1 MFFKDVI
8 KVIIIFLCLIFSGIS
23 YPFEINPTEKQI
35 EDAIAHGKLHS
46 WDVFESDRIKA
57 AQFGEWPAS
66 DGGIVESKLVYL
78 TIVSSMRVRANMP
91 DISKEQIDTIMQSK
105 EMPIRIA
112 SSQNVF
118 NIVLKQGD
126 KTIEPLRIEKAA
138 MGMPPGGPGGEQG
151 GRVQALKVFFNYAEL
166 DPKGEA
172 KVIFYEDFGEKEF
185 SIDFSKFD

>member
-1 MFFKDVI
+1 MVFKNVI

-35 EDAIAHGKLHS
+35 EEAIAHGKLHP
-46 WDVFESDRIKA
+46 WDVFETDRIKP

-91 DISKEQIDTIMQSK
+91 DISKEQINTVMGSK

-112 SSQNVF
+112 ASQNVF
-118 NIVLKQGD
+118 NIVLKQGN
-126 KTIEPLRIEKAA
+126 KTIEPVRIEKA
-138 MGMPPGGPGGEQG
+138 MEMPPAGAPGG
-151 GRVQALKVFFNYAEL
+151 RLHALKVFFYYSEL
-166 DPKGEA
+166 NPKEET